1 MIFLPRGR
9 IWLAFTPF
17 LIALTLLVLLML
29 YPFTGIG
36 PNSNIFAGSAL
47 IAIILGLVVGAISLF
62 VAKTIRVWWRL
73 LIGVLYLPTA
83 VFSLLLAGF

>member
-1 MIFLPRGR
+1 MFISRGSTP
-9 IWLAFTPF
+9 LAFTPF
-17 LIALTLLVLLML
+17 LVAVALVVLMVL

-36 PNSNIFAGSAL
+36 PASNVFALCAL
-47 IAIILGLVVGAISLF
+47 ASIVVSLVVGIIALF
-62 VAKTIRVWWRL
+62 LAKTIRVWWRL

>member
-1 MIFLPRGR
+1 MFLSRGS

-17 LIALTLLVLLML
+17 LVAVALVVLMML

-36 PNSNIFAGSAL
+36 PASNIFAICAL
-47 IAIILGLVVGAISLF
+47 AAIVFGLVIGVISLF
-62 VAKTIRVWWRL
+62 LAKTIRVWWRL

-83 VFSLLLAGF
+83 VFSLLLAGY